1 MVVFAQGGLVG
12 EAQRHAELHLVLR
25 LVRPIPAPA
34 LRLPV
39 HRLRQ
44 GIQTRQLPDVI
55 LDTVLVDELFCLVL
69 SGGCLVFQP
78 EGHAGVDHR
87 LPPHHLPVVVHRD
100 IDIGKHVQVRQPA
113 DGGTGTLLIAG
124 LFADLQLA
132 HDLAALKVQAVLLSV
147 APHGHVH
154 IAGGVLSGAGAQAV
168 QAQRELVVL
177 AVLVVVLAAGV
188 QLAEHQLPVVASL
201 FFVPVHRAAPALVLH
216 LDGPVGE
223 PGHSDELA
231 VAAPGLVN
239 GVGQYLEYRVLAA
252 LQPIRAKNDAGPL
265 PYPVR
270 PFQTGDT
277 FIIISRFLCHIY
289 PPVYTDHNS
298 LYII

>member
-1 MVVFAQGGLVG
+1 MFQKAGVVVVFAQGGLVG

-44 GIQTRQLPDVI
+44 GIQTRQLPDVV
-55 LDTVLVDELFCLVL
+55 LDAVLVDELLRLVL

-87 LPPHHLPVVVHRD
+87 LPPHHIPVVVHGD
-100 IDIGKHVQVRQPA
+100 IDIGKHIQVRQPA

-132 HDLAALKVQAVLLSV
+132 RDLAALKVQPVLLPV

-154 IAGGVLSGAGAQAV
+154 IAGGILSGAGAQAI
-168 QAQRELVVL
+168 QAQGELVVL

-188 QLAEHQLPVVASL
+188 QLAEHQLPVVAPL
-201 FFVPVHRAAPALVLH
+201 LLVPVHGTATALILH
-216 LDGPVGE
+216 LNGEIGKAGHGDEPAIACTGLVDGVGE
-223 PGHSDELA
+223 D
-231 VAAPGLVN
+231 
-239 GVGQYLEYRVLAA
+239 LEHGVLAA
-252 LQPIRAKNDAGPL
+252 LQPVGAEDDTGPL
-265 PYPVR
+265 ADPVR
-270 PFQTGDT
+270 PLQTGDT
-277 FIIISRFLCHIY
+277 VVVIGFLLGHICLL
-289 PPVYTDHNS
+289 PG
-298 LYII
+298 